1 MSYQEE
7 YYKLI
12 ENHIFYQLPEQGMI
26 DYDERVA
33 LAILKNYQNKVLH
46 NEYQYDEYNRYE
58 EIKFNEIL
66 VNYKH
71 NKSFW
76 EKANIQDYL
85 LNEDF
90 RKQFP
95 EISFQFLSDKDFLL
109 KFFNDKKNK
118 LILDSLNTLVPK
130 EEFEILEK
138 SFLLSKGAKADDLKK
153 YEHDEDFIK
162 EMLRKRPYLY
172 EELSED
178 IKNKESIIHVYLEY
192 EPSILSFPRERQNQ
206 LFYTWAKLHR
216 NWDMKTID
224 QLDYDYLKPIMK
236 KINKSNNELLM
247 QKLLSRNINKYQ
259 EVIVDFFEQNKNI
272 TVFTKMIKEKPIN
285 DLSPILKNMDCTF
298 YLQNWLNNYSY
309 KQSDKF
315 DNKMLEILKDYT
327 HLKSEW
333 KESFDFKLMNKI
345 NKNEAISFDLFR
357 EALDVQFRKLNE
369 QKITY
374 EKLETNML
382 QLKKYLSVDILKE
395 MKLPNKNIVEYLQHM
410 KFQENFLEKGI
421 KEKKMKI

>member
-1 MSYQEE
+1 MNYQEE

-12 ENHIFYQLPEQGMI
+12 ENHIFYQLPEQKII

-33 LAILKNYQNKVLH
+33 LAILKNYQNRELH

-66 VNYKH
+66 ANYKH

-85 LNEDF
+85 LKEDF

-95 EISFQFLSDKDFLL
+95 EISFQFLSDKDFVL
-109 KFFNDKKNK
+109 KFFKNKKNK
-118 LILDSLNTLVPK
+118 LLLDSLNTLVPK
-130 EEFEILEK
+130 EEFEILAK
-138 SFLLSKGAKADDLKK
+138 SFLLAKGATSEDLKK
-153 YEHDEDFIK
+153 YENDEEFIK
-162 EMLRKRPYLY
+162 EMLRVRPYLY
-172 EELSED
+172 EELSEE
-178 IKNKESIIHVYLEY
+178 IKNKESIVNVYLEY

-216 NWDMKTID
+216 NWDMKIID

-236 KINKSNNELLM
+236 KINKSNNEFLI

-259 EVIVDFFEQNKNI
+259 EIIVDFFEQNKNI
-272 TVFTKMIKEKPIN
+272 TLFTKMIKEKPIN
-285 DLSPILKNMDCTF
+285 ELTPILKNMDCTF
-298 YLQNWLNNYSY
+298 YLENWLNNYSY
-309 KQSDKF
+309 KQLDKF
-315 DNKMLEILKDYT
+315 DNKMLDILKDYSE
-327 HLKSEW
+327 LKEIW
-333 KESFDFKLMNKI
+333 KLSFDYKLMNKI
-345 NKNEAISFDLFR
+345 NKNEAITFDFFK
-357 EALDVQFRKLNE
+357 EALEVQLKKLNE

-374 EKLETNML
+374 EKVETNML

-395 MKLPNKNIVEYLQHM
+395 MKLPNKHIIEYLQHM
-410 KFQENFLEKGI
+410 KFQENFVEKGI

>member
-1 MSYQEE
+1 MSYQDE

-33 LAILKNYQNKVLH
+33 LAILKNYQNRELH

-66 VNYKH
+66 KHYKH
-71 NKSFW
+71 SKNFW

-118 LILDSLNTLVPK
+118 LILDSLNTLIPK

-138 SFLLSKGAKADDLKK
+138 SFLLSKCTNAQELKK
-153 YEHDEDFIK
+153 YENDEDFIK
-162 EMLRKRPYLY
+162 TIIKKKPYLY
-172 EELSED
+172 EGLSPE
-178 IKNKESIIHVYLEY
+178 IKEKESIVHIYLEY
-192 EPSILSFPRERQNQ
+192 EPSILSFPREKQNQ

-216 NWDMKTID
+216 NWDMKTIE

-236 KINKSNNELLM
+236 KINKSNNEFLM

-285 DLSPILKNMDCTF
+285 DLSSILKNMDCSF
-298 YLQNWLNNYSY
+298 YLQTWLDNYSY
-309 KQSDKF
+309 KQLDKF
-315 DNKMLEILKDYT
+315 DNKMLEILKDYPD
-327 HLKSEW
+327 LESEW
-333 KESFDFKLMNKI
+333 EQSFDLKLMNKI
-345 NKNEAISFDLFR
+345 NKNESITFDLFR
-357 EALDVQFRKLNE
+357 EALDVQLKKLSE

-374 EKLETNML
+374 EKLETNMV
-382 QLKKYLSVDILKE
+382 QLKKYLSIDTLKE
-395 MKLPNKNIVEYLQHM
+395 TKLPNKHIVEHLQHM
-410 KFQENFLEKGI
+410 KFQENLLEKGI
-421 KEKKMKI
+421 KQKKIKI